1 MRAIALAI
9 ILAGFGVE
17 MAIRGKDARNDM
29 PPSVYAVAG
38 IFFVAFLV
46 CLITG
51 K

>member
-9 ILAGFGVE
+9 IVAGFGIE
-17 MAIRGKDARNDM
+17 MAIRGKEAQDM
-29 PPSVYAVAG
+29 PPAIHGIAA

>member
-9 ILAGFGVE
+9 VVAGFGIE
-17 MAIRGKDARNDM
+17 MAIRGKDASNDM
-29 PPSVYAVAG
+29 PPAVHAIAA